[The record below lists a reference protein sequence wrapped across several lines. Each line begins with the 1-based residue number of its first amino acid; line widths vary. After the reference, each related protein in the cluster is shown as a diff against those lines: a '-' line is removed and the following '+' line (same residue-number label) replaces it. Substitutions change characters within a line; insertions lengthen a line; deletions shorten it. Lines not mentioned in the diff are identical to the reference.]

1 MVERPKRRT
10 ILNKIPKA
18 KMPFWEL
25 AHGKL
30 AADVQSL
37 FERAQKTVIARNL
50 PCKVKLV
57 IEIKP
62 PDPTDPYYGN
72 IRYQTDIS
80 EPPQISK
87 QYQTILHDGMIIRNP
102 EMHGPQ
108 LDLLF
113 QQTQEEVD
121 EQTGAVTETEFQE
134 EGENLD

>member
-1 MVERPKRRT
+1 MEK
-10 ILNKIPKA
+10 NKKS

-30 AADVQSL
+30 AADVQTL
-37 FERAQKTVIARNL
+37 FERAQVIAINRNL

-62 PDPTDPYYGN
+62 PDPTDPFYGN

-80 EPPQISK
+80 EPAQISK
-87 QYQTILHDGMIIRNP
+87 QYQTILHEGMIIRNP

-108 LDLLF
+108 LNLLF
-113 QQTQEEVD
+113 QNQTEVVED
-121 EQTGAVTETEFQE
+121 NIDDIPKTEFKQE
-134 EGENLD
+134 ANIE